1 MAKEQDPGKDRDHEV
16 RLRLTK
22 DKDGSFQADAGYSNR
37 RSQGLPRSIKEA
49 EARAAER
56 NQQDRQAPARRGLPR
71 SPEEAKAWAAE
82 KSQPT
87 PAERDQQAPSGP
99 RGLPRSPEEAHQRAA
114 QRQQPAPTGEFVQ
127 GGQAQPGG
135 AGPAGSAGSADVR
148 KDYTVFSSA
157 SRNFIKGVTQGMR
170 VNSQAGLAAQQGPKN
185 SVPSSPKPGEKGSRF
200 NPVVVERGERSG
212 SKMLPGAQPHAA
224 PAPDMI
230 TEVPEHIKNP
240 LPKSGRTEGVS
251 KEAEPQT
258 PKPSLGTGILGGP
271 FSPVGPESRPRAEQ
285 AEHDDAL
292 PDLPDYHPDYQ
303 QGVTAGPPERPSM
316 ADAVTRSGKADRSG
330 QESPGLKLRN
340 EHVAPEAPE
349 GPELER

>member
-37 RSQGLPRSIKEA
+37 RRQGLPRSIKEA
-49 EARAAER
+49 EAWAAEK
-56 NQQDRQAPARRGLPR
+56 NQQDRP
-71 SPEEAKAWAAE
+71 
-82 KSQPT
+82 
-87 PAERDQQAPSGP
+87 APSGP
-99 RGLPRSPEEAHQRAA
+99 RGLPRSPEEARQRAA

-127 GGQAQPGG
+127 GGG

-148 KDYTVFSSA
+148 KDDTVVSSA

-212 SKMLPGAQPHAA
+212 SKTLPGAQPHAA

-230 TEVPEHIKNP
+230 TEVPEHIKTP
-240 LPKSGRTEGVS
+240 LSKSGRTEEAS
-251 KEAEPQT
+251 KESEPQT
-258 PKPSLGTGILGGP
+258 PTPSLGTGILGGP
-271 FSPVGPESRPRAEQ
+271 FSPVGPESRPRAQ
-285 AEHDDAL
+285 QVEHDDAL

>member
-49 EARAAER
+49 EAWAAEK
-56 NQQDRQAPARRGLPR
+56 NQQDRPA
-71 SPEEAKAWAAE
+71 SA
-82 KSQPT
+82 
-87 PAERDQQAPSGP
+87 P
-99 RGLPRSPEEAHQRAA
+99 RGLPRSPEEARQRAM

-127 GGQAQPGG
+127 GGG

-148 KDYTVFSSA
+148 KDDTVVSSA
-157 SRNFIKGVTQGMR
+157 SRNFIKGVTQGLR

-212 SKMLPGAQPHAA
+212 SKKLPGAQPHAV

-258 PKPSLGTGILGGP
+258 PKPNLGAAILGGS
-271 FSPVGPESRPRAEQ
+271 FSPVGPESRPRAQQ
-285 AEHDDAL
+285 AEYDDAL
-292 PDLPDYHPDYQ
+292 PDLPDYLPDYQ

>member
-37 RSQGLPRSIKEA
+37 RRQGLPRSIKEA
-49 EARAAER
+49 EAWAAEK
-56 NQQDRQAPARRGLPR
+56 NQQDRP
-71 SPEEAKAWAAE
+71 
-82 KSQPT
+82 
-87 PAERDQQAPSGP
+87 APSGP
-99 RGLPRSPEEAHQRAA
+99 RGLPRSPEEARQRAA

-127 GGQAQPGG
+127 GGG

-148 KDYTVFSSA
+148 KDDTVVSSA

-212 SKMLPGAQPHAA
+212 SKTLPGAQPHAA

-240 LPKSGRTEGVS
+240 LSKSGRTEEAS
-251 KEAEPQT
+251 KESEPQT
-258 PKPSLGTGILGGP
+258 PTPSLGTGILGGP
-271 FSPVGPESRPRAEQ
+271 FSPVGPESRPRAQ
-285 AEHDDAL
+285 QVEHDDAL

>member
-1 MAKEQDPGKDRDHEV
+1 MAKEQDPDKARDHEV

-71 SPEEAKAWAAE
+71 SPEEAKAWSAE
-82 KSQPT
+82 RNQPT
-87 PAERDQQAPSGP
+87 PAEGP
-99 RGLPRSPEEAHQRAA
+99 RGLPRSPQEARQRAT

-135 AGPAGSAGSADVR
+135 AGPAGSVDSADVR
-148 KDYTVFSSA
+148 KDDTVASSA

-170 VNSQAGLAAQQGPKN
+170 VSSQAGLAAQQGPKN

-212 SKMLPGAQPHAA
+212 SKTLPGAQPHAV

-240 LPKSGRTEGVS
+240 SPKNSRTAGVSNTEGVS
-251 KEAEPQT
+251 KEAEPQN
-258 PKPSLGTGILGGP
+258 PKSNLGAAILGGS
-271 FSPVGPESRPRAEQ
+271 FSPVGPESRPRAQQVEY
-285 AEHDDAL
+285 DDAL

-330 QESPGLKLRN
+330 QENPGLKLRN

>member
-49 EARAAER
+49 EAWAAEK
-56 NQQDRQAPARRGLPR
+56 NQQDRPA
-71 SPEEAKAWAAE
+71 
-82 KSQPT
+82 
-87 PAERDQQAPSGP
+87 P
-99 RGLPRSPEEAHQRAA
+99 RGLPRSPEEARQRAT

-148 KDYTVFSSA
+148 KDDTVVSSA

-212 SKMLPGAQPHAA
+212 SKTLPGAQPHAV

-240 LPKSGRTEGVS
+240 LSKSGPTEGAS
-251 KEAEPQT
+251 KESEPQT
-258 PKPSLGTGILGGP
+258 PTPSLGTGILGGS
-271 FSPVGPESRPRAEQ
+271 FSPVGPESRPRAQQ

-292 PDLPDYHPDYQ
+292 PDLPDYLPDYQ

>member
-1 MAKEQDPGKDRDHEV
+1 MAKEQDPGKARDHEV

-56 NQQDRQAPARRGLPR
+56 NQQDRPAPARRGLPR
-71 SPEEAKAWAAE
+71 SPEEAKAWSVE
-82 KSQPT
+82 RNQPT
-87 PAERDQQAPSGP
+87 PAERDQQAP
-99 RGLPRSPEEAHQRAA
+99 RGLPRSPEEARQRAT

-127 GGQAQPGG
+127 GGQAQPG
-135 AGPAGSAGSADVR
+135 ADVR
-148 KDYTVFSSA
+148 KDDTVVSSA
-157 SRNFIKGVTQGMR
+157 SRNFIKGVTQGLR

-212 SKMLPGAQPHAA
+212 LKTLPGAQPHAA

-240 LPKSGRTEGVS
+240 LPKNGLMEGVSNTEEVS
-251 KEAEPQT
+251 KEAEPQNS
-258 PKPSLGTGILGGP
+258 KSNLGTAILGGS
-271 FSPVGPESRPRAEQ
+271 FSPVGPESRPRAQQVEY
-285 AEHDDAL
+285 DDAL

-330 QESPGLKLRN
+330 QENPGLKLRN